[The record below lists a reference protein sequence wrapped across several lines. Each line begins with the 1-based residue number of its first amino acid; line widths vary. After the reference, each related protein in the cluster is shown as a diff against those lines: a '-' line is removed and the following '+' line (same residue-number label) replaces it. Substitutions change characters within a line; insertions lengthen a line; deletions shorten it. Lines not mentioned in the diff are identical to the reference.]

1 MSAVASLDQVEVD
14 YPKRGKALGPFNLSV
29 AAGEVLALVGP
40 SGCGKSTALR
50 LLAGLEP
57 ASRGTVTRAA
67 GRGETAVVFQAP
79 TLAPWLTAQA
89 NVALPLELSGVPRPE
104 ARARAAETLA
114 RVGLAGAEQA
124 RPAQLSG
131 GMAMRASLARAL
143 VTGPRLMLL
152 DEPFAALDEITR
164 RALADDV
171 LKLWDQTR
179 PAIVFVTHNVEE
191 AAYMADR
198 VVVLTRGP
206 GRVAGEVA
214 VAGPLPRPP
223 GFRATPGF
231 REAAE
236 AVSAL
241 LAQGAEAAA

>member
-1 MSAVASLDQVEVD
+1 MSVASLIGVEVD
-14 YPKRGKALGPFNLSV
+14 YPNRGRALGPVDLAVSD
-29 AAGEVLALVGP
+29 GEILALVGP

-50 LLAGLEP
+50 LLAGLEAP
-57 ASRGTVTRAA
+57 SHGGVARAL

-79 TLAPWLTAQA
+79 TLAPWLSAQA
-89 NVALPLELSGVPRPE
+89 NVALPLELAGVARAE
-104 ARARAAETLA
+104 ARQRAVQALG
-114 RVGLAGAEQA
+114 RVGLSGAENA

-143 VTGPRLMLL
+143 ATEPRLLLL

-171 LKLWDQTR
+171 LALWAASR

-191 AAYMADR
+191 AVYMATR

-206 GRVAGEVA
+206 GRIAGEVTIQ
-214 VAGPLPRPP
+214 GPAPRPE
-223 GFRATPGF
+223 GFRTTLEF
-231 REAAE
+231 RRSVE
-236 AVSAL
+236 AVSTL
-241 LAQGAEAAA
+241 LARGMAA

>member
-1 MSAVASLDQVEVD
+1 MSVASLIGVEVD
-14 YPKRGKALGPFNLSV
+14 YPKRGRALGPVDLAVSD
-29 AAGEVLALVGP
+29 GEILALVGP

-50 LLAGLEP
+50 LLAGLEAP
-57 ASRGTVTRAA
+57 SHGGVARAL

-79 TLAPWLTAQA
+79 TLAPWLSAQA
-89 NVALPLELSGVPRPE
+89 NVALPLELAGVARAE
-104 ARARAAETLA
+104 ARQRAVQALG
-114 RVGLAGAEQA
+114 RVGLSGAENA

-143 VTGPRLMLL
+143 ATEPRLLLL

-171 LKLWDQTR
+171 LALWAASR

-191 AAYMADR
+191 AVYMATR

-206 GRVAGEVA
+206 GRIAGEVTIQ
-214 VAGPLPRPP
+214 GPAPRPE
-223 GFRATPGF
+223 GFRTTLEF
-231 REAAE
+231 RRSVE
-236 AVSAL
+236 AVSTL
-241 LAQGAEAAA
+241 LARGMAA

>member
-14 YPKRGKALGPFNLSV
+14 YPKRGKALGPFSLSV

-104 ARARAAETLA
+104 ARARAAEALA

-143 VTGPRLMLL
+143 VTGPRLLLL

-214 VAGPLPRPP
+214 VPGPLPRPP
-223 GFRATPGF
+223 GFRATPGYH
-231 REAAE
+231 EAAE
-236 AVSAL
+236 AVSTL